1 MGEEV
6 KPSAEKLF
14 TEVEPI
20 LLDFAK
26 NNTNA
31 AMQLLRGALFSE
43 VEPNTEESSQEA
55 EPSIEN
61 LFSEDEPNSEELSQ
75 EAEPSIENLFSEDEP
90 NTEESS
96 QEAEPSIENLFS
108 EDEPNAEDLSNE
120 AEPSVENLF
129 SGDEP
134 NAEDFS
140 DVGQP
145 TIENLLNMDTLL
157 DELET
162 PSDIDY
168 LKVDESEVKPSA
180 EDSSDDDLTDY
191 IKALAEIQNVDGGII
206 NY

>member
-1 MGEEV
+1 MGENGIMHLFAEIEPKLNTFMEEV

-43 VEPNTEESSQEA
+43 V
-55 EPSIEN
+55 
-61 LFSEDEPNSEELSQ
+61 EPNSEELSQ

-120 AEPSVENLF
+120 AEPSIENLF
-129 SGDEP
+129 SGDQP
-134 NAEDFS
+134 NAEDLS
-140 DVGQP
+140 NKAEP

>member
-61 LFSEDEPNSEELSQ
+61 LFSEDEPNAEDLSN
-75 EAEPSIENLFSEDEP
+75 EAEPSIENLFS
-90 NTEESS
+90 
-96 QEAEPSIENLFS
+96 
-108 EDEPNAEDLSNE
+108 
-120 AEPSVENLF
+120 
-129 SGDEP
+129 GDQP